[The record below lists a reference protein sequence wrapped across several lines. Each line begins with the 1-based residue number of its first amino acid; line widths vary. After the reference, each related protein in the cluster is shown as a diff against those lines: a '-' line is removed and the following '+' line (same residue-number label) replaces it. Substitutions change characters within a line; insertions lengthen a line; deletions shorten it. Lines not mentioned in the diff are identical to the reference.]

1 MTLPPGPSQPPIA
14 QTLQW
19 SLRPL
24 PFLDACARRYGDVF
38 TVRFHQM
45 GAFVFFSRPDHIK
58 QIFTGDS
65 ELLLSGKANRLL
77 APLVGN
83 RSVLLLD
90 KKEHLRHRRLL
101 MPPFHGERM
110 LAYAA
115 IMRDTAEAEIER
127 MPLREPF
134 AIYAHM
140 QAITLNV
147 IMRAVF
153 GLSSPDAPG
162 SEGERMRRLRK
173 LLVEFITPPPA
184 IIAFLPIAQ
193 VDVPGSPYRAFL
205 RAREGVDRDLYALID
220 ERRRA
225 KDLEAREDILSLLL
239 RARDED
245 GQPMTDVELRDEL
258 VTMLV
263 AGHETTATTLSWAF
277 DQILAEPRVAKKID
291 AELARVVGGR
301 RLDPA
306 ALPKLEY
313 LDAVIKETLR
323 LKPILPIV
331 ARELAAPLDIAGY
344 SLPAGTKLAPCIYLA
359 HRRPDTYPDPERFY
373 PERFVDAKMDPYT
386 WLPFGGSVRRCLGMA
401 FALYEMKIILAA
413 VLSRAHLRLA
423 SGAPARIVRRG
434 ITLAPAGGTRVI
446 LTERE
451 PAPKRERNE
460 PEAERGAAA
469 PSAV

>member
-1 MTLPPGPSQPPIA
+1 MTLPPGPSQPPIV
-14 QTLQW
+14 QTVQW

-24 PFLDACARRYGDVF
+24 PFMEACARRYGDVF
-38 TVRFHQM
+38 TLRFHQI
-45 GAFVFFSRPDHIK
+45 GTFVFFTRPEHIK

-65 ELLLSGKANRLL
+65 EILLSGRANQLL
-77 APLVGN
+77 APLVGS

-90 KKEHLRHRRLL
+90 GKEHLRQRRLL

-127 MPLREPF
+127 MPLRAPF
-134 AIYAHM
+134 AIHAHM
-140 QAITLNV
+140 QAITLDV

-153 GLSSPDAPG
+153 GLTSSDDPLER
-162 SEGERMRRLRK
+162 EGERVRRLRG

-184 IIAFLPIAQ
+184 LIAFLPFAQ
-193 VDVPGSPYRAFL
+193 VDLPGSPFRAFL
-205 RAREGVDRDLYALID
+205 RCRESVDRELYALID

-225 KDLEAREDILSLLL
+225 KDLEQREDILSLML

-245 GQPMTDVELRDEL
+245 GQPMTDRELRDEL

-291 AELARVVGGR
+291 AELARVLGGR
-301 RLDPA
+301 RLEPA

-323 LKPILPIV
+323 MKPILPIV
-331 ARELAAPLDIAGY
+331 ARELAEPIEIGGHA
-344 SLPAGTKLAPCIYLA
+344 LPAGTKIAPCIYLA
-359 HRRPDTYPDPERFY
+359 HRRPEVYPEPDRFY
-373 PERFVDAKMDPYT
+373 PERFVDAKIDPYA

-401 FALYEMKIILAA
+401 FALYEMKIILAT

-423 SGAPARIVRRG
+423 SGEPARIVRRG
-434 ITLAPAGGTRVI
+434 ITLAPSGGTRVI

-451 PAPKRERNE
+451 SA
-460 PEAERGAAA
+460 AERGAPAQ
-469 PSAV
+469 SAI

>member
-1 MTLPPGPSQPPIA
+1 MM
-14 QTLQW
+14 W
-19 SLRPL
+19 SFRPL
-24 PFLDACARRYGDVF
+24 PFLEACAKRYGDVF
-38 TVRFHQM
+38 TLRFYQI
-45 GAFVFFSRPDHIK
+45 GTFVFFSRPEHIK
-58 QIFTGDS
+58 QVFTGDS
-65 ELLLSGKANRLL
+65 DVLLSGKANQLL
-77 APLVGN
+77 APLVGS

-90 KKEHLRHRRLL
+90 KREHLRQRRLL

-127 MPLREPF
+127 MPLRKSF
-134 AIYAHM
+134 AIHTHM
-140 QAITLNV
+140 QAITLDV

-153 GLSSPDAPG
+153 GLSSSKDAI
-162 SEGERMRRLRK
+162 EGERMRRLRE

-184 IIAFLPIAQ
+184 LIAFLPFAQ
-193 VDVPGSPYRAFL
+193 VDLPGSPYRAFL
-205 RAREGVDRDLYALID
+205 RSREAVDRELYALID

-225 KDLEAREDILSLLL
+225 KDLDAREDILSLLL

-258 VTMLV
+258 VTILV

-291 AELARVVGGR
+291 AELTRVLGGK

-323 LKPILPIV
+323 LRPILPIV
-331 ARELAAPLDIAGY
+331 ARELAEPLEIAGC
-344 SLPAGTKLAPCIYLA
+344 SLPVGTKIAPCIYLA
-359 HRRPDTYPDPERFY
+359 HRRPETYPEPTRFY
-373 PERFVDAKMDPYT
+373 PERFVDAKIDPYA

-423 SGAPARIVRRG
+423 SGEPARIVRRG
-434 ITLAPAGGTRVI
+434 ITLAPSGGTRVI
-446 LTERE
+446 LAERE
-451 PAPKRERNE
+451 AA
-460 PEAERGAAA
+460 AERGA
-469 PSAV
+469 SAQSSV